1 MNTFGRQTSASRRG
15 AEFSTDEDF
24 LKSSVIVSSTANK
37 LNYSGLPLD
46 VCASSGDSSSENS
59 IATSKEEL
67 HCFIVGDTGCGKT
80 RRLIVPSIRLI
91 GKSKESM
98 VISDPKGELYRKT
111 ATALKYHGYDIKV
124 INMRSPGRGQR
135 WNPFSLVEKLYYS
148 ANEEDKDRAMLII
161 EDIVEVMHSGNRGAR
176 DPYWDNIA
184 MQYIKGLI
192 FIILE
197 YGKKGQLS
205 FGSIAD
211 LEKEMTIEMDEHP
224 KNVARFIREQK
235 QGSSIKENFYGL
247 LGLLENDGGRTYS
260 CITSTAQVIL
270 AQYTRQNLI
279 RKLFEVS
286 DFDMED
292 IGRKPTALYL
302 ILPDDSDALYGL
314 ATLMVKQ
321 IYSCLINIADGIG
334 GSLPNKVSF
343 ILDEFANFTRLPSIG
358 SMLTASR
365 SRGIRF
371 ILVCQNVGQL
381 EEKYGEYGAETIRA
395 NCRVWVYMG
404 CRNLEFLKML
414 QDLSG
419 IHIERY
425 GGNVYPLMDIDM
437 LQRLNPGEVFVW
449 NDRCSPKL
457 CHLPDYSQYDFG
469 VESSRAGEG
478 DLPPY
483 RKWVEPERFDIDSFF
498 QRKIKGS
505 GDFYLGTEP
514 PFSEQWED

>member
-247 LGLLENDGGRTYS
+247 LGLLENDGGRTYG

-279 RKLFEVS
+279 RKLFEAS